1 MEKVERRGGE
11 KAKIRA
17 FKRKTETE
25 EIPLLSPASLSVF
38 LSLSFYPSLSLPFS
52 FLFRNF
58 TPAPVRISVDC
69 ACVTGTNN
77 SRSYL
82 LILLP

>member
-38 LSLSFYPSLSLPFS
+38 LSLSF
-52 FLFRNF
+52 
-58 TPAPVRISVDC
+58 
-69 ACVTGTNN
+69 
-77 SRSYL
+77 
-82 LILLP
+82 